1 MIRSLATRLVHAL
14 ITLFAVSLLCFA
26 LLQAAPGDYFTTLSL
41 EPGLSAHSL
50 RALRQQSDP
59 HASLLRRYAAWCGAT
74 LHGDMGQSLAYHMP
88 VRTLLAPRIFNT
100 LILSAAGLAGAW
112 LVGLLLAAI
121 PGRFAALV
129 HTGAAL
135 LWSIPEPVLAFLL
148 LLAALR
154 LHAMAPLVLDASS
167 PFTSFATAS
176 AFTRTIALPA
186 LAMTL
191 GYLPLVLRHA
201 QSGFL
206 AARIAPAV
214 EAAEVHGLP
223 PRIVWL
229 RYILPEAANPLIS
242 LFGLGIGSLL
252 SASLF
257 VEVLFGW
264 PGLGPLLLNAILQR
278 DTNVVVAGVFVSALV
293 LIAGNLIADLLL
305 WLHDPRLRE
314 VSA

>member
-1 MIRSLATRLVHAL
+1 MIRSLATRLTHAL
-14 ITLFAVSLLCFA
+14 ITLVAISLLCFA
-26 LLQAAPGDYFTTLSL
+26 LLRAAPGDYFTTLSL
-41 EPGLSAHSL
+41 EPGLSAQ
-50 RALRQQSDP
+50 ALNSIRQQSDP
-59 HASLLRRYAAWCGAT
+59 RASLLHQYAAWCRAM
-74 LHGDMGQSLAYHMP
+74 LHGDLGQSLAYHMP
-88 VRTLLAPRIFNT
+88 VRVLLAPRIRNT
-100 LILSAAGLAGAW
+100 LLLSAAGLALAW
-112 LVGLLLAAI
+112 LLGLLLAAI

-129 HTGAAL
+129 HSGAAL

-154 LHAMAPLVLDASS
+154 WHAMAPLVLNGLS
-167 PFTSFATAS
+167 PFASIATAS
-176 AFTRTIALPA
+176 AFAHTIALPA
-186 LAMTL
+186 LAMAL

-214 EAAEVHGLP
+214 EAAEVRGLP
-223 PRIVWL
+223 PRIVLL
-229 RYILPEAANPLIS
+229 RYMLPEAANPLIS
-242 LFGLGIGSLL
+242 LLGLGLGSLL

>member
-1 MIRSLATRLVHAL
+1 MIRSLATRFVHAL

-26 LLQAAPGDYFTTLSL
+26 LLQATPGDYFTTLSL
-41 EPGLSAHSL
+41 EPGLSVHTL
-50 RALRQQSDP
+50 NALRRQADP
-59 HASLLRRYAAWCGAT
+59 HASLLRRYAGWCGAM

-88 VRTLLAPRIFNT
+88 VRTLLAPRILNT
-100 LILSAAGLAGAW
+100 LLLSTAGLASAW
-112 LVGLLLAAI
+112 LLGLLLAGI
-121 PGRFAALV
+121 PGRFAAIV
-129 HTGAAL
+129 HTGAAV
-135 LWSIPEPVLAFLL
+135 LWSIPEPILAFLL

-154 LHAMAPLVLDASS
+154 FHAMTLLALDASS
-167 PFTSFATAS
+167 PFDSIATAS

-186 LAMTL
+186 LAMML

-206 AARIAPAV
+206 TARIAPAV

-229 RYILPEAANPLIS
+229 RYILSEAANPLIS
-242 LFGLGIGSLL
+242 LFGLSIGSLL

-293 LIAGNLIADLLL
+293 LMVGNLIADLLL
-305 WLHDPRLRE
+305 WLHDPRMRQ

>member
-1 MIRSLATRLVHAL
+1 MIRSFATRVLHAL
-14 ITLFAVSLLCFA
+14 IALFAVSWLCFA
-26 LLQAAPGDYFTTLSL
+26 LQQAAPGDYFTTLSL
-41 EPGLSAHSL
+41 EPGLSARTL
-50 RALRQQSDP
+50 NAIREQSDP
-59 HASLLRRYAAWCGAT
+59 HASLVHRYVAWCAAM

-88 VRTLLAPRIFNT
+88 VNALLAPRILNT
-100 LILSAAGLAGAW
+100 LLLSLAGLAGAW
-112 LVGLLLAAI
+112 LAGLLLAAI
-121 PGRFAALV
+121 PGRTAALV
-129 HTGAAL
+129 HALAAL
-135 LWSIPEPVLAFLL
+135 LWSIPDPVLAFLL
-148 LLAALR
+148 LLAAMR
-154 LHAMAPLVLDASS
+154 LHAMAPLTLDASS
-167 PFTSFATAS
+167 PFTSFAVAGT
-176 AFTRTIALPA
+176 FTRALALPA

-223 PRIVWL
+223 LRTIWF
-229 RYILPEAANPLIS
+229 RYIFPEAANPLIS
-242 LFGLGIGSLL
+242 LFGLGLGSLL

-278 DTNVVVAGVFVSALV
+278 DTSVVVAGVLVSALV
-293 LIAGNLIADLLL
+293 LVAGNLIADLLL

-314 VSA
+314 ASA